1 MWKEVNETTG
11 KDFDVA
17 LSFQDPSGC
26 LSAWNLIGTLSHPNF
41 GYQCGNHTI
50 RILNGEDGDNILSGK
65 NDTMSN
71 VYKGRGSRYVYYI
84 IYTTCMINSKIIP
97 NLKNRILS
105 IG

>member
-17 LSFQDPSGC
+17 LSFQDPTGC

-50 RILNGEDGDNILSGK
+50 RILNGEDGDNIPSGK

-71 VYKGRGSRYVYYI
+71 SLNGF
-84 IYTTCMINSKIIP
+84 NP
-97 NLKNRILS
+97 FKNVH
-105 IG
+105 